1 MSRDL
6 SDVYEAIRLA
16 EKEGRTAD
24 REKLVAYLDSLPAE
38 DSGADARELK
48 STLGGAAM
56 GAGVGA
62 FGVPLLRAGAKEA
75 AKVSGGVP
83 VTSAFQEA
91 APQRSAFE
99 RMIQGGIDPESG
111 TTGRARNVAYNEM
124 THNIAERA
132 KMQQQTMDQLAK
144 KGVIDPRKLAT
155 AVDTGGYGATP
166 SGVLARPEAI
176 AAETKAMPMG
186 QRVRQGMSQLP
197 QKAAAFGSG
206 IANYKLPIV
215 GAVGPVAGRGL
226 VGAGAGIQAT
236 DAYNR
241 LAQDDYLG
249 ATIGGIGS
257 LGSAAMLLPHPAA
270 KVVGGAIGIGAESL
284 NQYIDYLKQKAQQP
298 PQQQQQPQQEQ
309 MPVPMKQGGL
319 VYLADG
325 GRSINLQKKKEKSP
339 FSFSMNELRPMPGS
353 DNSGMPLPPGVVAR
367 LQLEKELEKAKL
379 RAGMSGLAM
388 AVPGKQGVQTI
399 PGSYDVG
406 VNMPV
411 GKGNLDVGAF
421 RSMQPIPDKGYAQ
434 GVNVKYTMPFSEGG
448 STTPAW
454 QRAEGKS
461 PSGGLNAIGRAS
473 YKRETGG
480 ELKAPQ
486 PEGGSRKKSFCARMG
501 GMKKKLTSSKT
512 ANDPDSRINKALRKW
527 KC

>member
-16 EKEGRTAD
+16 EKEGRTED
-24 REKLVAYLDSLPAE
+24 VKKLTAYLDSLPAE
-38 DSGADARELK
+38 EPTEDARELK
-48 STLGGAAM
+48 STLGGAAI
-56 GAGVGA
+56 GAGAGA

-75 AKVSGGVP
+75 AQVRGNVP
-83 VTSAFQEA
+83 VVSAFQETP
-91 APQRSAFE
+91 PQRTPFE
-99 RMIQGGIDPESG
+99 RMIQGGVDDASG
-111 TTGRARNVAYNEM
+111 TTGRARQTAYNEF
-124 THNIAERA
+124 TRGVAERA
-132 KMQQQTMDQLAK
+132 KGQEQVMQNLAK
-144 KGVIDPRKLAT
+144 QGVIDPRKLAT
-155 AVDTGGYGATP
+155 AVDTTGYGATP
-166 SGVLARPEAI
+166 TGVLARPEAI

-249 ATIGGIGS
+249 ATIGGIGA
-257 LGSAAMLLPHPAA
+257 LGSAAMLLPHPLA
-270 KVVGGAIGIGAESL
+270 KVVGGGIGIGAESL
-284 NQYIDYLKQKAQQP
+284 NRYLDYLKQKAQQP
-298 PQQQQQPQQEQ
+298 QQQQSQEPQQE
-309 MPVPMKQGGL
+309 MPVPMAQGGL
-319 VYLADG
+319 VYLA
-325 GRSINLQKKKEKSP
+325 
-339 FSFSMNELRPMPGS
+339 
-353 DNSGMPLPPGVVAR
+353 A
-367 LQLEKELEKAKL
+367 
-379 RAGMSGLAM
+379 
-388 AVPGKQGVQTI
+388 
-399 PGSYDVG
+399 
-406 VNMPV
+406 
-411 GKGNLDVGAF
+411 
-421 RSMQPIPDKGYAQ
+421 
-434 GVNVKYTMPFSEGG
+434 GG

-454 QRAEGKS
+454 QRKEGKN
-461 PSGGLNAIGRAS
+461 PEGGLNAAGRAS
-473 YKRETGG
+473 YNRETGG
-480 ELKAPQ
+480 NLKAPQ

>member
-24 REKLVAYLDSLPAE
+24 KEKLVAYLDSLPAE
-38 DSGADARELK
+38 DSGADDRELK
-48 STLGGAAM
+48 STLGGAAV

-62 FGVPLLRAGAKEA
+62 FGVPLLRAGANEA
-75 AKVSGGVP
+75 AKVRGGVP
-83 VTSAFQEA
+83 VTSAFQEVP
-91 APQRSAFE
+91 PQRTPFE
-99 RMIQGGIDPESG
+99 RMIQGGVDDASG
-111 TTGRARNVAYNEM
+111 TTGRARQTAYNEF
-124 THNIAERA
+124 TRGVAERA
-132 KMQQQTMDQLAK
+132 KGQEQVMQNLAK
-144 KGVIDPRKLAT
+144 QGVIDPRKLASV
-155 AVDTGGYGATP
+155 ADTTGYGATP
-166 SGVLARPEAI
+166 TGVLARPEAI
-176 AAETKAMPMG
+176 AAETKAMPTG

-249 ATIGGIGS
+249 AAIGGIGS

-298 PQQQQQPQQEQ
+298 PQQQPQQEQ

-319 VYLADG
+319 AH
-325 GRSINLQKKKEKSP
+325 
-339 FSFSMNELRPMPGS
+339 F
-353 DNSGMPLPPGVVAR
+353 
-367 LQLEKELEKAKL
+367 AK
-379 RAGMSGLAM
+379 
-388 AVPGKQGVQTI
+388 
-399 PGSYDVG
+399 
-406 VNMPV
+406 
-411 GKGNLDVGAF
+411 
-421 RSMQPIPDKGYAQ
+421 
-434 GVNVKYTMPFSEGG
+434 GG

-454 QRAEGKS
+454 QRAEGKN
-461 PSGGLNAIGRAS
+461 PEGGLNAVGRAS
-473 YKRETGG
+473 YNRETGG
-480 ELKAPQ
+480 NLKAPQ